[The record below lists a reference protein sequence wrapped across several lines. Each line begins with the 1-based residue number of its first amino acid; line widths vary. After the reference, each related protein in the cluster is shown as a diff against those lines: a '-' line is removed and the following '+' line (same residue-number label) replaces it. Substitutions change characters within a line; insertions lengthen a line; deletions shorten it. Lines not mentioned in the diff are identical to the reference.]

1 MRTPESWRDKVLPK
15 ILERFPQR
23 LQKDMENIP
32 KPKAIEVPVESVYIY
47 GQVGS
52 GKTVYAAFM
61 MLAEMEHRYLTLEDA
76 SPRDCVI
83 RSVPELLFEFKQ
95 TYDKNSI
102 VTEQDMMDAFGDSH
116 LLVLDDFGVEKI
128 SDWAYQLLY
137 MLINRRYSNLK
148 TTIFTSNFD
157 LEQIAQQLGDD
168 RLTSRIQHMCVVLKF
183 EDDYRV

>member
-76 SPRDCVI
+76 SPRDCI
-83 RSVPELLFEFKQ
+83 MRSVPELLFDFKQ
-95 TYDKNSI
+95 TYSKDSSD
-102 VTEQDMMDAFGDSH
+102 TEQELMDSYSDYH
-116 LLVLDDFGVEKI
+116 LLILDDFGVEKI
-128 SDWAYQLLY
+128 SDWAFQLLY
-137 MLINRRYSNLK
+137 MLLNRRYTDMK
-148 TTIFTSNFD
+148 KIIFTSNFD

-168 RLTSRIQHMCVVLKF
+168 RLTSRIQHMCAVLKF